1 MTAFFF
7 DWLDCYQ
14 DYEVDLPVISDSG
27 YCNIDFSAPD
37 GEGYSAA
44 RQRRVDH
51 EGSFSTHIAV
61 HVCGRR
67 VYISGNPS
75 RFNRLDNLFGLT
87 TLEQCVSVYNGI
99 LAGFGIPPL
108 VPAQFHGLRQVEH
121 ADGTTSLQPVMSGC
135 HITTMHITANVAVGG
150 QGALDSYLKGL
161 SSQSWRNRRGRLH
174 ANGKAVDWVSKQGHA
189 REIYASVYDKGHEMG
204 LHSLERIRRKFGESS
219 AEYRYL
225 RDLKNHC
232 DAEGVARFEL
242 KLNSPYLKKH
252 SLNHYQF
259 SDYSHLDTLFEAFFN
274 LDSKLK
280 VNHMDLQTI
289 TQSLIDVGAC
299 SNTKAANMTALY
311 ALNWMNGQQFDLG
324 KAQVKVHRARL
335 RKIGID
341 IAKPCNLLTFS
352 PVIVKR
358 VTEIERRP
366 LIAPDF
372 YRHPNHLRLVA

>member
-27 YCNIDFSAPD
+27 YCNVDFTAPAD
-37 GEGYSAA
+37 EQFSSP
-44 RQRRVDH
+44 RQRRLDH
-51 EGSFSTHIAV
+51 EGSYSTHIAV

-67 VYISGNPS
+67 VYVSGNPS

-87 TLEQCVSVYNGI
+87 TLDQCISVYNGI
-99 LAGFGIPPL
+99 LSDLGIPPL
-108 VPAQFHGLRQVEH
+108 VPAKFHGLMEVEH
-121 ADGTTSLQPVMSGC
+121 ADGTISIQPVVSGC

-150 QGALDSYLKGL
+150 NGALDSYLKGL
-161 SSQSWRNRRGRLH
+161 SSQPWRNRQGRLH

-189 REIYASVYDKGHEMG
+189 REIYGSVYDKGHEMG

-219 AEYRYL
+219 AEYQYL
-225 RDLKNHC
+225 RDLKRHC
-232 DAEGVARFEL
+232 DSEGVARFEL

-252 SLNHYQF
+252 TLNYYGY
-259 SDYSHLDTLFEAFFN
+259 SDFSHLDTLFEGFFN

-289 TQSLIDVGAC
+289 TQALIEQGF
-299 SNTKAANMTALY
+299 NTKAANTTALY
-311 ALNWMNGQQFDLG
+311 ALNWMNGQTFDLA
-324 KAQVKVHRARL
+324 KNQVKVHRARL

-366 LIAPDF
+366 LVAPDF